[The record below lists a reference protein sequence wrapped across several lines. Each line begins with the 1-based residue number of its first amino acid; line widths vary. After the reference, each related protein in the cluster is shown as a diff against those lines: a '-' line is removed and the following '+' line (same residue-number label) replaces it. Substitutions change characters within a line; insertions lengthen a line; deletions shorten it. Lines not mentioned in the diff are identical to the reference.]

1 MCGHMYMCYNSY
13 VYHIHTYHIYLDI
26 LLENKYVCV
35 KINNVVGTLLHT
47 LWYTPHTDT
56 SLCSKDASTPSIP
69 GTRRSWYYT
78 HFFIFLLHAA
88 VQHPHTRTASSIKSI
103 NDTVDSTN
111 PFPTKLFNRCLSSG
125 ITCNVHLF
133 GSLAANF

>member
-1 MCGHMYMCYNSY
+1 MNVH
-13 VYHIHTYHIYLDI
+13 VLQFIRVHIHTHHIYLGI
-26 LLENKYVCV
+26 LLENKNVCV
-35 KINNVVGTLLHT
+35 KISNVVGTLVQLCG
-47 LWYTPHTDT
+47 TPHTDT
-56 SLCSKDASTPSIP
+56 SLCSKDASTSTPSIP
-69 GTRRSWYYT
+69 GTGIVIWYYT

-88 VQHPHTRTASSIKSI
+88 VLHPHTRTASSIKSI

>member
-1 MCGHMYMCYNSY
+1 MYNVHTRVHVHSY
-13 VYHIHTYHIYLDI
+13 RAKILCATIHTRVHSYIIYIYLDI

-69 GTRRSWYYT
+69 GTNGHGTTRTSSSFFSTLQYYTLIHALLRRSNPST
-78 HFFIFLLHAA
+78 
-88 VQHPHTRTASSIKSI
+88 TRLIPQILSPLNFSI
-103 NDTVDSTN
+103 DV
-111 PFPTKLFNRCLSSG
+111 FRRE
-125 ITCNVHLF
+125 
-133 GSLAANF
+133 